1 VSLAPG
7 TRLGPYEVLT
17 QIGAG
22 GMGEVYKATDTNLK
36 RSVAIKVL
44 PALVAGDAERLARFQ
59 REAEVLAAL
68 NHPNIAAI
76 YGLER
81 SGDTTALVME
91 LVEGPTLAD
100 RIAQGAIPIDE
111 ALAVA
116 KQIAEAL
123 EAAHEQG
130 IVHRDLKPAN
140 IKVRDDGTVKV
151 LDFGLAKAME
161 PAGTL
166 SPGLSQS
173 PTITTP
179 AMTQAGLILG
189 TAAYMSPEQAKGKPA
204 DKRSDIWAFG
214 CVLFEMLTGKRA
226 FEGEDV
232 SDTLTTVLK
241 GEPDWN
247 ALPADVPESI
257 RGLLHG
263 CFEKGRKQ
271 RVGDISTALFIMR
284 RPAIASLGSTA
295 PDPSTT
301 RWRRILPAAL
311 TAIVTAAVVGGIAWS
326 RKPATVPATV
336 MRFADALP
344 EGSQITERIL
354 PQIAISRDG
363 TQIVYGANHR
373 FYLRSISENAAR
385 AIPGSEVAVSDNI
398 GSPLFAPDGRSIVYW
413 TRRAQNATT
422 IGTLKRMPVT
432 GGTAVT
438 LAEVDYPLGMSWYGE
453 TVLIAQRQ
461 GGIVRV
467 PASGGTPD
475 TLVRLGGGEIPA
487 SPQMLPDG
495 DAVLFT
501 LGRAS
506 PQQQGLAVAEWEKTA
521 QIVVQS
527 LTSGQ
532 RSVIVEGASVPRY
545 LPTGHLVFAVGG
557 VMFAAPFDVRRQ
569 AVTGPRVAVV
579 EGILRV
585 TAGSLVGGLQADVSD
600 TGSLV
605 YVSGP
610 AALSSPER
618 NLVIVDR
625 NGTVEPLKLGA
636 GAYGRPRVSPDGRQ
650 VTFQTDDGR
659 RANVWIFD
667 VSGSSP
673 PRQLTFTGSNHAPI
687 WTADGKR
694 VTFQS
699 DRDGDAAIYWQP
711 ADGTVPAERLN
722 DPERAASQRPE
733 SWSPDGQHLLF
744 TKQVGSAITL
754 WQLSLADRKA
764 SLFGDVQGQIG
775 VSLIDATFSPDG
787 RWVAYALPAPSRAA
801 LQLFVQPFPSTGA
814 RYLVA
819 AHSDS
824 PSWSP
829 TGKELFFLDLLGSGM
844 MAASVSTGSA
854 FAVGNPA
861 PLPPNVSNILRG
873 TRTGPGTSREFDVF
887 PDGHRFVAA
896 VPAREAGVA
905 DTAAREIHIVLNWF
919 EELKQRVPA
928 K

>member
-1 VSLAPG
+1 MRRKPMELAPG
-7 TRLGPYEVLT
+7 SRIGGYEVVAR
-17 QIGAG
+17 IGAG
-22 GMGEVYKATDTNLK
+22 GMGEVFRARDTKLNRDVALK
-36 RSVAIKVL
+36 IL
-44 PALVAGDAERLARFQ
+44 PEAFTHDPDRVARFT
-59 REAEVLAAL
+59 REAQVLAAL
-68 NHPNIAAI
+68 NHPHIAHI
-76 YGLER
+76 YGLEEQDGC
-81 SGDTTALVME
+81 SAIVME
-91 LVEGPTLAD
+91 LVEGETLDARLKPRAPSEPD
-100 RIAQGAIPIDE
+100 GTRRFSGALPLDDALPIAR
-111 ALAVA
+111 
-116 KQIAEAL
+116 QIADAR

-140 IKVRDDGTVKV
+140 IKVRSDGTVKV
-151 LDFGLAKAME
+151 LDFGLAKALDDGAASRGPSVM
-161 PAGTL
+161 TM
-166 SPGLSQS
+166 S
-173 PTITTP
+173 PTITSP
-179 AMTQAGLILG
+179 AMTQLGVILG
-189 TAAYMSPEQAKGKPA
+189 TAAYMSPEQAKGRPA
-204 DKRSDIWAFG
+204 DKRSDVWAYG
-214 CVLFEMLTGKRA
+214 CVVYEMLTGRRA
-226 FEGEDV
+226 FDGEDV
-232 SDTLTTVLK
+232 SDTLATVLK

-301 RWRRILPAAL
+301 RRRRILPAAL

-422 IGTLKRMPVT
+422 IGTLKRIPVT

-557 VMFAAPFDVRRQ
+557 VMFAA
-569 AVTGPRVAVV
+569 
-579 EGILRV
+579 
-585 TAGSLVGGLQADVSD
+585 
-600 TGSLV
+600 
-605 YVSGP
+605 
-610 AALSSPER
+610 
-618 NLVIVDR
+618 
-625 NGTVEPLKLGA
+625 
-636 GAYGRPRVSPDGRQ
+636 
-650 VTFQTDDGR
+650 
-659 RANVWIFD
+659 
-667 VSGSSP
+667 
-673 PRQLTFTGSNHAPI
+673 
-687 WTADGKR
+687 
-694 VTFQS
+694 
-699 DRDGDAAIYWQP
+699 
-711 ADGTVPAERLN
+711 
-722 DPERAASQRPE
+722 
-733 SWSPDGQHLLF
+733 
-744 TKQVGSAITL
+744 
-754 WQLSLADRKA
+754 
-764 SLFGDVQGQIG
+764 
-775 VSLIDATFSPDG
+775 
-787 RWVAYALPAPSRAA
+787 
-801 LQLFVQPFPSTGA
+801 
-814 RYLVA
+814 
-819 AHSDS
+819 
-824 PSWSP
+824 
-829 TGKELFFLDLLGSGM
+829 
-844 MAASVSTGSA
+844 
-854 FAVGNPA
+854 
-861 PLPPNVSNILRG
+861 
-873 TRTGPGTSREFDVF
+873 
-887 PDGHRFVAA
+887 
-896 VPAREAGVA
+896 
-905 DTAAREIHIVLNWF
+905 
-919 EELKQRVPA
+919 
-928 K
+928 